1 MNDINLSDY
10 KIVVDPAELQ
20 RKIIDYIASDELNK
34 MVASTVFEGDEQCK
48 LAIIHGMAIAA
59 MLASQCTPYF
69 IYKDYLK
76 ED

>member
-10 KIVVDPAELQ
+10 KIVVDPVELQ

-48 LAIIHGMAIAA
+48 LA

>member
-1 MNDINLSDY
+1 
-10 KIVVDPAELQ
+10 
-20 RKIIDYIASDELNK
+20 
-34 MVASTVFEGDEQCK
+34 MVASTVFEGNEQCK

-59 MLASQCTPYF
+59 MLASRCTPYF